1 MWCRRR
7 TKIGVVLTSIK
18 GEEVRG
24 CKASSFATAFYN
36 HAFFMLRLFTYFQ
49 LLIIMLLAD
58 SDRIPSCSALDS
70 WT

>member
-24 CKASSFATAFYN
+24 CKLPRCYRILQSRLLHVASLDISSTSDY
-36 HAFFMLRLFTYFQ
+36 HA
-49 LLIIMLLAD
+49 
-58 SDRIPSCSALDS
+58 PC
-70 WT
+70 